1 MTRRH
6 ADFEVFLKKSLKDP
20 KLKAEFDK
28 LQPEFAAIEAM
39 LRARVE
45 KGLRQQDLARRM
57 KTKQSVISRVEAGKT
72 SPTVSFLQRL
82 AQALDSRLEIRF
94 IPQ

>member
-6 ADFEVFLKKSLKDP
+6 PDFDVFLKKSLKDP
-20 KLKAEFDK
+20 QLKAEFDRQ
-28 LQPEFAAIEAM
+28 QPEFAAIEAM
-39 LRARVE
+39 LRARME
-45 KGLRQQDLARRM
+45 KGLRQQDIARKMR
-57 KTKQSVISRVEAGKT
+57 TKQSVISRVEAGKT